1 MRPVLVHPSVPRSA
15 LDDPRGRPGPPCGS
29 GEALRFSDARVL
41 VSQECLLKLTAVWS
55 DGAAAPHQGA
65 FPSAAHASP
74 PTSVSGVCQ
83 ATRAAN
89 EKRLIPRA
97 MRRGSHARDTRAAA
111 AALFLALCIAP
122 LQQSQS
128 DGVPPVAPVQ
138 QPQSDGVPPAPAGGE
153 QEGGA
158 GLRIAKRPVSAY
170 ILYHSIV
177 RKNIQAEHRGESVKN
192 ITRLI
197 SAKWNALSAE
207 GRAEYEAMAR
217 ARRQEFL
224 ERPKLKVTKPKLRQE
239 GEVKMNIT
247 RLEELVLDKDPRA
260 MLALAACLTEGR
272 GAPLDHARALVLLE
286 RAVQEIAQ
294 HTAQHV
300 GDLAAAAAHAA
311 AHEGVL
317 ADALFA
323 LGALHATGR
332 GARLDLQEAQRF
344 WTRAAQAGSVDAMF
358 NLGCVALGDAERCA
372 RAGAGV
378 PAPERAPPRAPS
390 RKRATHPRGAGAPP
404 G

>member
-1 MRPVLVHPSVPRSA
+1 MR
-15 LDDPRGRPGPPCGS
+15 RGRP
-29 GEALRFSDARVL
+29 
-41 VSQECLLKLTAVWS
+41 
-55 DGAAAPHQGA
+55 
-65 FPSAAHASP
+65 
-74 PTSVSGVCQ
+74 
-83 ATRAAN
+83 
-89 EKRLIPRA
+89 
-97 MRRGSHARDTRAAA
+97 ARDTRAAA

-128 DGVPPVAPVQ
+128 DGVPPVASAQ

-177 RKNIQAEHRGESVKN
+177 RKDVQAEHGGESVKN

-294 HTAQHV
+294 HMAQHV
-300 GDLAAAAAHAA
+300 GDPTAAAHQ
-311 AHEGVL
+311 GVL

-323 LGALHATGR
+323 IGALHATGR

-358 NLGCVALGDAERCA
+358 NLGCVAMGDAERCA

-378 PAPERAPPRAPS
+378 PAPERAPPRAPGQT
-390 RKRATHPRGAGAPP
+390 RATHPQGAGVLP